1 MHIQILL
8 VISSSGGVVWV
19 VWFEAID
26 NTGRHQSDS
35 AAEFRIQLANCH
47 NLRTHHKISH
57 DIAQL
62 SPALSEI
69 LVLKCESTEY
79 DLRVSSC
86 AFANYLVPSA
96 SMIWAS
102 SRGDVQINT
111 DQHRSTETRHVISL
125 TAVNTKSRSS
135 TAIHLLAVI
144 LHIIPG
150 LRNCRATHKKMFA
163 YVCIVCNWHCL
174 AKDATL
180 LELQQLTARYSE
192 VSGSP

>member
-1 MHIQILL
+1 MHIQMLL

-69 LVLKCESTEY
+69 LVLKCESRREY
-79 DLRVSSC
+79 GIWLACFELCICELLSSKCIHDLSQLQRRC
-86 AFANYLVPSA
+86 AN
-96 SMIWAS
+96 
-102 SRGDVQINT
+102 
-111 DQHRSTETRHVISL
+111 QHRSTQINRDKACYLSDCSQYKIPQQHCNSPPGGD
-125 TAVNTKSRSS
+125 
-135 TAIHLLAVI
+135 LAY
-144 LHIIPG
+144 HTGP
-150 LRNCRATHKKMFA
+150 
-163 YVCIVCNWHCL
+163 
-174 AKDATL
+174 
-180 LELQQLTARYSE
+180 
-192 VSGSP
+192 